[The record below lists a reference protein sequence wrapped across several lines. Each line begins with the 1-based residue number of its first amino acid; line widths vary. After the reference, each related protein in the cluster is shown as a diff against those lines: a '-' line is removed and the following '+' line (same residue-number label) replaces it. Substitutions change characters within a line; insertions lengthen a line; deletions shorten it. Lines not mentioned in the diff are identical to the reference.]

1 MSFGLVADEKGHRP
15 RMPLGGIVMCGRPA
29 RVKSNLID
37 FDTAGCGHVSGLLAR
52 PDAAAGLDAIHGLA
66 PNHVIALNGAKQCAG
81 SAGPRLTPSRHQI
94 IVAPNIVALCQSGPP
109 VRAFTPLFP

>member
-1 MSFGLVADEKGHRP
+1 
-15 RMPLGGIVMCGRPA
+15 MCGRPA

-37 FDTAGCGHVSGLLAR
+37 FDTAGCGHVSGLVAR
-52 PDAAAGLDAIHGLA
+52 PDAAAGLDAIHGPA

-81 SAGPRLTPSRHQI
+81 SAGPRFIPFRHQI

-109 VRAFTPLFP
+109 VQAFTPLFPLVRRSGTFRRASAAPR